1 MIGPDTARPTDNAFG
16 MFTILF
22 VTEEEEDVSDV
33 PSSRRS
39 SPRFCSSFSLISES
53 FSFSSSLSSSV
64 SPSLLLEALL
74 FEDTTDDALENA
86 RFLPPSRAVCVLLR
100 AANPLQNT
108 NPSRE
113 TSKALLV
120 KLAH

>member
-33 PSSRRS
+33 PSRSS
-39 SPRFCSSFSLISES
+39 SPRFCSSFSLSES

-64 SPSLLLEALL
+64 SPPLLLEALL
-74 FEDTTDDALENA
+74 FEDNTDEAPENA
-86 RFLPPSRAVCVLLR
+86 WFLPPSRVVFVLLR

-113 TSKALLV
+113 TTGKALLV